1 MIEDQ
6 TSPLGNKLIRAHVFA
21 AFIGLVLSAL
31 FGLMVSIKFH
41 MPEFLSGHG
50 WDTWG
55 RLRYDHT
62 QGILYAWLGNAFV
75 AFLYYAVPFLTRRS
89 FTSVRLGWWIFTLWN
104 VGAVLGG
111 WTLTLAGISQPLEWA
126 EFPLVIA
133 AVIE

>member
-1 MIEDQ
+1 VCA
-6 TSPLGNKLIRAHVFA
+6 G
-21 AFIGLVLSAL
+21 FIGLVLSAL
-31 FGLMVSIKFH
+31 FGVMISIKFH

-62 QGILYAWLGNAFV
+62 QGILYAWLGNAFI

-89 FTSVRLGWWIFTLWN
+89 FTSARLGWWIFALWN

-111 WTLTLAGISQPLEWA
+111 WTLTLAGISQR
-126 EFPLVIA
+126 VG
-133 AVIE
+133 